1 MLYKI
6 AVNKIKQK
14 NKTIEEEEPTDYIE
28 KEGYSSLSRKRSV
41 SGKSRMRRGM
51 GNRGR
56 VGIRLG
62 ARTRRIG

>member
-6 AVNKIKQK
+6 AVNKLKQK
-14 NKTIEEEEPTDYIE
+14 NKNIEEEPTDYIE

-56 VGIRLG
+56 AGIRLG